1 MKQSVALTVAN
12 ISSFC
17 FRYYILCSL
26 FIFHNCEMLMRTY
39 RVLLWGII
47 IYSVGELSEKCQ
59 RLVLYIYMSKVRMK
73 KMCVIVSHQCAE
85 NDFDREI

>member
-59 RLVLYIYMSKVRMK
+59 RLVLYIYIYVEGKNEENV
-73 KMCVIVSHQCAE
+73 CQC
-85 NDFDREI
+85 ND